1 MSDFFDQLMKEVE
14 RREAAARG
22 KPKLSDE
29 EAAKAVRDR
38 MKSIPDDLELQKMAI
53 DRHVAEIEKSRAP
66 APKPKTFGAW
76 A

>member
-14 RREAAARG
+14 RREAAARV

-29 EAAKAVRDR
+29 EAAQAVRDL
-38 MKSIPDDLELQKMAI
+38 MKSIPDDLKLQKMAI
-53 DRHVAEIEKSRAP
+53 DRHVAEIERSRTP